1 MASGVGWTNVAAVFE
16 RPAGRGAMKRTN
28 HYDAAFE
35 AYLRH
40 VGVPFV
46 VVDEARRARLNQVS
60 LKSMDFI
67 VTAPGSHNLLVDV
80 KGRHF
85 PSGCGPDRGR
95 SGHKWENWATKDD
108 LDSLLRWQEVFGDG
122 FRSMLVFAY
131 ELLDARSAD
140 DLAAETRPS
149 APAAESTI
157 AAAKAGEARMP
168 SADAAP
174 FFFRGRFYSFFGV
187 WADEYKTAMHARSQS
202 WETVSVPSR
211 EYRDL
216 RISVAELLRC

>member
-1 MASGVGWTNVAAVFE
+1 
-16 RPAGRGAMKRTN
+16 MKRTN

-67 VTAPGSHNLLVDV
+67 VTAPGNHNLLVDV
-80 KGRHF
+80 KGRQF
-85 PSGCGPDRGR
+85 PSCGGPERHR

-108 LDSLLRWQEVFGDG
+108 LDSLLRWQDVFGEG
-122 FRSMLVFAY
+122 FRAMLVFAY
-131 ELLDARSAD
+131 ELLDAQR
-140 DLAAETRPS
+140 AAEL
-149 APAAESTI
+149 APRAPDEPRLSSSH
-157 AAAKAGEARMP
+157 E
-168 SADAAP
+168 AP

-202 WETVSVPSR
+202 WETVCVPSR
-211 EYRDL
+211 AYRDL

>member
-1 MASGVGWTNVAAVFE
+1 MATGVGWTNVAAVFE

-67 VTAPGSHNLLVDV
+67 VTAPSSHNLLVDV

-95 SGHKWENWATKDD
+95 AGHKWENWATKDD

-122 FRSMLVFAY
+122 FRSMLIFAY
-131 ELLDARSAD
+131 ELLDAGSAD
-140 DLAAETRPS
+140 DLAADDVANE
-149 APAAESTI
+149 AAS
-157 AAAKAGEARMP
+157 AAAKEGEARR
-168 SADAAP
+168 SSGHAAP

>member
-1 MASGVGWTNVAAVFE
+1 MASGVGWTNVAAVLNGQ
-16 RPAGRGAMKRTN
+16 PGGAMKRTN

-46 VVDEARRARLNQVS
+46 VVDEARRARLNLVS

-131 ELLDARSAD
+131 ELLDAQSAA

-149 APAAESTI
+149 TADSTI
-157 AAAKAGEARMP
+157 TSTKADDARMP
-168 SADAAP
+168 SAHAAP

-187 WADEYKTAMHARSQS
+187 WADDYKTAMHARSQS